1 MEKSSTVSKLVKVVI
16 AIVVLVVVV
25 ALMFKAIPF
34 VLSFFTQTNKTPQ
47 LNKVTDVQY
56 NDSNCMLTWSQ
67 TENSDGYNVSINGK
81 TQLVTDT
88 QLFFVPTQLTT
99 EFKVQAVDSTGNYT
113 SSDWSETITYT
124 VQQDQVTYASVNA
137 FVGSMLPTDYRLM
150 KVINVSIKDDK
161 VYTTAVY
168 KRDDEIRVYELRT
181 RNESGLS
188 SLSEAITKE
197 NSGTII
203 LDAYPLANYDSASS
217 LLKSNSYA
225 GKMEE
230 YRQQGYSFE
239 VISQV
244 VAKTKDTNNVFN
256 IYATYKLTKDNE
268 VKYVNSMI
276 TAVINEE
283 SSNEKTNYTTKLEN
297 PEDRILYEESCYELT
312 GDQIDFVKEIERLEI
327 PLVMEIEEE
336 EPSYGG
342 SSGYIFRFPSTE
354 MLFNV

>member
-56 NDSNCMLTWSQ
+56 NDSTCVLTWSQ

-124 VQQDQVTYASVNA
+124 VEQDQVTYASVNA
-137 FVGSMLPTDYRLM
+137 FVGSMLTTDYRLM

-168 KRDDEIRVYELRT
+168 KRNDEIKVYELST
-181 RNESGLS
+181 EYDFEIE
-188 SLSEAITKE
+188 SLSDVLGQ
-197 NSGTII
+197 NGYDRI
-203 LDAYPLANYDSASS
+203 LDKYPLANYDSASS

-225 GKMEE
+225 GQMEE
-230 YRQQGYSFE
+230 YRQQGYTFE

-244 VAKTKDTNNVFN
+244 VGEYYENDSAYK
-256 IYATYKLTKDNE
+256 IYATYKLHKGEDIRYLN
-268 VKYVNSMI
+268 VVSL
-276 TAVINEE
+276 INIKET

-297 PEDRILYEESCYELT
+297 PEDRYLYELSCYELT

-336 EPSYGG
+336 EPNYSG